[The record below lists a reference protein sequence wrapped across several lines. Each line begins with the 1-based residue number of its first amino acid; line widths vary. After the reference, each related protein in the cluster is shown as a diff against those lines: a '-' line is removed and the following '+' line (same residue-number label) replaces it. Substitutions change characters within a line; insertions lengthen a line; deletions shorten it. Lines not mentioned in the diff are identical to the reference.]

1 MTNRHIKAIVAGV
14 SQGGIVALET
24 LLPQLSKT
32 FDKPIIIVQHR
43 AASSDTFLSEHLN
56 SLSLIQVEEAEEKQP
71 IKSGTVY
78 LAPAG
83 YHLLIEQ
90 DMTFS
95 LSCDERVNFT
105 RPSVD
110 VLFESAADCYT
121 HQLLGIILTGYN
133 SDGAKGL
140 QRIKQAGGL
149 ALVQDPED
157 AEVPD
162 MPLAA
167 IKITPVDAILTL
179 DQLAQYLNRLS

>member
-1 MTNRHIKAIVAGV
+1 MTNRHIEAIVAGV
-14 SQGGIVALET
+14 SQGGMVALET
-24 LLPQLSKT
+24 LLPQLPET
-32 FDKPIIIVQHR
+32 FDKPIIIVLHR
-43 AASSDTFLSEHLN
+43 ATSSDTFLAEHLN
-56 SLSLIQVEEAEEKQP
+56 NISLIQVEEAEEKQP
-71 IKSGTVY
+71 IKSGTIY

-83 YHLLIEQ
+83 YHLLIERDQ
-90 DMTFS
+90 TFS

-121 HQLLGIILTGYN
+121 NQLLGIILTGNN

-149 ALVQDPED
+149 ALVQDPKD
-157 AEVPD
+157 AEVPG

-167 IKITPVDAILTL
+167 IRTTHVDAILTL